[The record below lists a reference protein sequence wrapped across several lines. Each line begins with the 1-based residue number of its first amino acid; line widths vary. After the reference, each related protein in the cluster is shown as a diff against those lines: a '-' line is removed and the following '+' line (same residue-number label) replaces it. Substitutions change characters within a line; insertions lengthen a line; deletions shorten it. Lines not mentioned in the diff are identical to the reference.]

1 MEESGNGEIPA
12 SATSNNSTGT
22 AGWYGRFRGMIADE
36 LSPEYMK
43 FLVLDYLISQG
54 YREAA
59 EYLCEDASIPF
70 PRDAIE
76 NLDQRM
82 RIRDDI
88 VEGKIQN
95 AIEKVVKI
103 VPDLLERNP
112 GLHLRLLQ
120 QHLIELIRSKM
131 VEEAVA
137 FTQSIVEKVDAH
149 PEMEKEMQKAF
160 AMIAF
165 EKPEDSPYTYLLEM
179 SHRQMVANDVN
190 SAILEA
196 LNKPSAPKLE
206 NLFRLILW
214 SKNVLKHNDTPESLE
229 RLFNGQVL
237 GSDFHDEQNL
247 LGDWKTNLVPWWGGV
262 WLCSEVVLPEF
273 GWLVGLDEWFEEGR
287 SGAGRELGPA
297 ATTTVPRSEQ
307 KFTSHSLH
315 MFCVRDRAF
324 IFGARFPLQISGP
337 LTTRLGLGK
346 ELNVGN
352 SDSSDQ
358 KTKLILVPKSPLLLI
373 NVLSGML

>member
-1 MEESGNGEIPA
+1 MGEMEGSGEGEVPA
-12 SATSNNSTGT
+12 NTTSNST
-22 AGWYGRFRGMIADE
+22 AGPVGWYDRFQGMIADE
-36 LSPEYMK
+36 LPPEYMK

-54 YREAA
+54 HREAA

-88 VEGKIQN
+88 VEGKIQS
-95 AIEKVVKI
+95 AIEKVVKV

-112 GLHLRLLQ
+112 VLHLRLLQ
-120 QHLIELIRSKM
+120 QHLIELIRNKM

-229 RLFNGQVL
+229 RLFSGQV
-237 GSDFHDEQNL
+237 
-247 LGDWKTNLVPWWGGV
+247 TN
-262 WLCSEVVLPEF
+262 
-273 GWLVGLDEWFEEGR
+273 
-287 SGAGRELGPA
+287 
-297 ATTTVPRSEQ
+297 
-307 KFTSHSLH
+307 
-315 MFCVRDRAF
+315 
-324 IFGARFPLQISGP
+324 I
-337 LTTRLGLGK
+337 
-346 ELNVGN
+346 
-352 SDSSDQ
+352 
-358 KTKLILVPKSPLLLI
+358 
-373 NVLSGML
+373 